1 VGRPASFV
9 REEAVL
15 TTAPPVAATK
25 RRAAL
30 SEILRRKEVSVLVA
44 LVVLCVVITAL
55 SPFFLRMSNIFN
67 VLRQFSLIGILA
79 VGEALVIITGG
90 IDLSVGSVVGLCGV
104 MTAVFARAELPTP
117 VVFLASMAFGTAVGA
132 VNGLLVT
139 RLAINPFI
147 VTLGM
152 LSVARGAALLI
163 TGGLPISNESP
174 ITWLG
179 GGHVGPVPV
188 PVILMFLVAA
198 AGQIYASRTTAG
210 RNVFAVGD
218 NTRAAF
224 LSGIR
229 VGRVKASV
237 FMITGAL
244 CALCGIALSG
254 TLNSA
259 EPTAGAGYE
268 LDVIAAVVI
277 GGASLAGGEGSIVGV
292 IIGAALMGVLRNG
305 FVLLGISAYW
315 QVVSIGVVII
325 SAVALDSVKTRGRSS

>member
-1 VGRPASFV
+1 MVEVATTPA
-9 REEAVL
+9 
-15 TTAPPVAATK
+15 
-25 RRAAL
+25 RRARPSVLAE
-30 SEILRRKEVSVLVA
+30 SLRRKEVSVLLA
-44 LVVLCVVITAL
+44 LVALCVVISVL
-55 SPFFLRMSNIFN
+55 SPFFLRVTNIFN
-67 VLRQFSLIGILA
+67 VLRQFSIIGILA

-104 MTAVFARAELPTP
+104 VTALLANAGLPVP
-117 VVFLASMAFGTAVGA
+117 LVLAASVAFGAAVGG

-139 RLAINPFI
+139 RLSINPFI

-152 LSVARGAALLI
+152 LSIARGVALLI
-163 TGGLPISNESP
+163 TGGLPISNETP

-179 GGHVGPVPV
+179 GGYLGPVPV

-198 AGQIYASRTTAG
+198 AGQIFASHSLAG
-210 RNVFAVGD
+210 RNVYAVGD
-218 NTRAAF
+218 NERAAL

-229 VGRVKASV
+229 VKRVKTMV
-237 FMITGAL
+237 FVISGAL
-244 CALCGIALSG
+244 CALGGIVVSG

-259 EPTAGAGYE
+259 EPAAGTGYE

-277 GGASLAGGEGSIVGV
+277 GGASLSGGEGSIVGV

-315 QVVSIGVVII
+315 QVVSIGLVIVL
-325 SAVALDSVKTRGRSS
+325 AVGLDSLKIRRRS